1 MRDVLVMEV
10 GVGYH
15 HPPIQWLNRPMDARQ
30 WGNPA
35 AVASRAVAW
44 ILRPVFTG
52 ARSLISLVVERQRAT
67 VHGNSS
73 NVVRAAPP
81 T

>member
-1 MRDVLVMEV
+1 MEEEEV

-15 HPPIQWLNRPMDARQ
+15 HPPIQWLNRPMDACQ

-35 AVASRAVAW
+35 AVARQVVCLDLVSR
-44 ILRPVFTG
+44 FTG

-67 VHGNSS
+67 RHVNSS
-73 NVVRAAPP
+73 NVVRPALP

>member
-1 MRDVLVMEV
+1 MEV

-30 WGNPA
+30 RGNPA
-35 AVASRAVAW
+35 AVASQAVAW
-44 ILRPVFTG
+44 ILCPVFTG

-67 VHGNSS
+67 VHGIRP
-73 NVVRAAPP
+73 VVGAAPP